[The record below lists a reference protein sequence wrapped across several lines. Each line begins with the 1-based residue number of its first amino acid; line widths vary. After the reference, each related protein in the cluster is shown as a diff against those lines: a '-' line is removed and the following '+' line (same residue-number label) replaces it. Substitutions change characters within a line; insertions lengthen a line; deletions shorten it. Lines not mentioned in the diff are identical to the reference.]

1 MAQKGLTC
9 LVLGLENMGI
19 VDRIFRMFVAEN
31 KMQEKAK
38 KKKFQ
43 FPVLTLEENKNKE
56 K

>member
-31 KMQEKAK
+31 IMQEKAK
-38 KKKFQ
+38 KKISVPSTNFRRKQ
-43 FPVLTLEENKNKE
+43 K
-56 K
+56 